1 MRASTCRYRC
11 AASIHPLPSAIARS
25 APPPADVLGR
35 SPNHSHRRY
44 PFPVARSRA
53 GDASVIRAMSS
64 IRLSS
69 ALLVFLVV
77 AAGCTGPSADR
88 ATPLRSDLA
97 VMHREITTDSPEAQ
111 QYFDQGLVLY
121 YGFNHDAAIA
131 SFKQATDI
139 DPGCAMAYW
148 GQAISA
154 GPNINNTF
162 MDSAAAHRAWENS
175 RKALELAPRTTP
187 FEQALI
193 GALAARYTW
202 PRPEDRKSLDI
213 AYADSMR
220 TVWQR
225 FPGDPDAGAL
235 FADAMLNLRPWDLW
249 LPSGEPQPGTPEIVA
264 TLERVLALSPSH
276 IGACH
281 FYIHTMEAS
290 HEPGKA
296 LAAADSLRGR
306 VPGAGHLLH
315 MPSHIDVRL
324 GHYND
329 VIEANLRGIASDSAW
344 LSQPGF
350 YAFYRAH
357 NFHFLAYG
365 AMFEGRRQVALK
377 AARDMVSTIPI
388 EVVREYADFLD
399 GFIAVPIHVMVRF
412 GMWEE
417 ILAEPAPPADLVGT
431 TAFWRYGRTVAFS
444 ALGRVQ
450 EAGEELELFRETYAA
465 VPESRLIGNNPVRNV
480 LEVGLPMAEGEYEYR
495 RGNRAKAFKLLA
507 LAVQRDDSL
516 RYDEPWGWMMPVRHS
531 LGALLLEQGK
541 IADAERVYRED
552 LAIHPNNGWALKG
565 LAECLHRTGRHEEAE
580 ETDERFQAAWARS
593 DIVLKSSCFCR
604 TTHAM

>member
-1 MRASTCRYRC
+1 MRASTCRFPF
-11 AASIHPLPSAIARS
+11 AAFLHPPQSAIVREALVPDILPRT
-25 APPPADVLGR
+25 R
-35 SPNHSHRRY
+35 SP
-44 PFPVARSRA
+44 
-53 GDASVIRAMSS
+53 
-64 IRLSS
+64 L
-69 ALLVFLVV
+69 FLVLLLL
-77 AAGCTGPSADR
+77 AGCTGPSVER
-88 ATPLRSDLA
+88 VTPLRPDLA
-97 VMHREITTDSPEAQ
+97 VMHRDVSTDSPEAQ

-131 SFKQATDI
+131 SFRQAAAF
-139 DPGCAMAYW
+139 DPECAMAYW

-162 MDSAAAHRAWENS
+162 MDSAAASLAWENV
-175 RKALELAPRTTP
+175 RKAQELAPRTTP
-187 FEQALI
+187 AEQALI
-193 GALAARYTW
+193 RALTARYAW
-202 PRPEDRKSLDI
+202 PRPEDRRALDV

-225 FPGDPDAGAL
+225 FPQDPDAGAL

-249 LPSGEPQPGTPEIVA
+249 LSSGEPRPETPEIVA
-264 TLERVLALSPSH
+264 ALERVLAFAPTH

-290 HEPGKA
+290 RQPGKA

-324 GHYND
+324 GHYQS
-329 VIEANLRGIASDSAW
+329 VIEANLRGIASDSTW

-365 AMFEGRRQVALK
+365 AMFEGRKELAMK
-377 AARDMVSTIPI
+377 AARDMANTIPI

-399 GFIAVPIHVMVRF
+399 GFIAAPIHVMVRF
-412 GMWEE
+412 GLWDE

-444 ALGRVQ
+444 ALGRVK
-450 EAGEELELFRETYAA
+450 EAAAELKAFREAYAA
-465 VPESRLIGNNPVRNV
+465 VPESRLIGNNTVRKV

-495 RGNRAKAFKLLA
+495 RGNHSKAFRLLS

-541 IADAERVYRED
+541 VAEAERAYRDD
-552 LAIHPNNGWALKG
+552 LTIHPNNGWALKG

-580 ETDERFQAAWARS
+580 ETDGLFRVAWARS

-604 TTHAM
+604 TTHVM

>member
-1 MRASTCRYRC
+1 MRVSTCRFRF

-25 APPPADVLGR
+25 APL
-35 SPNHSHRRY
+35 
-44 PFPVARSRA
+44 RA
-53 GDASVIRAMSS
+53 GMLRKSPISFHRGCPSPAAHSPLGDVFFVRTFPLIRVASVI
-64 IRLSS
+64 LL
-69 ALLVFLVV
+69 LLVI

-88 ATPLRSDLA
+88 VTPLRSDLA

-131 SFKQATDI
+131 SFKQAAAI

-162 MDSAAAHRAWENS
+162 MDSSAARLAWENV
-175 RKALELAPRTTP
+175 RKARELAPRTTP

-193 GALAARYTW
+193 GALGARYTW
-202 PRPEDRKSLDI
+202 PRPEDRKALDI

-225 FPGDPDAGAL
+225 LPGDPDAGAL

-249 LPSGEPQPGTPEIVA
+249 LPTGEPQPGTPEIVA
-264 TLERVLALSPSH
+264 TLEHVLSFAPSH

-324 GHYND
+324 GHYED
-329 VIEANLRGIASDSAW
+329 VIQANLRGIASDSAW

-365 AMFEGRRQVALK
+365 AMYEGRKQVALK
-377 AARDMVSTIPI
+377 AARDMASTIPI

-399 GFIAVPIHVMVRF
+399 GFIAAPIHVMVRF

-444 ALGRVQ
+444 ALGRVK
-450 EAGEELELFRETYAA
+450 EAGKELKAFRETYAT
-465 VPESRLIGNNPVRNV
+465 VPESRLIGNNPVRKV

-495 RGNRAKAFKLLA
+495 RGNHAKAFKLLA

-516 RYDEPWGWMMPVRHS
+516 RYDEPWGWMMPIRHS

-541 IADAERVYRED
+541 IAEAERVYRED

-565 LAECLHRTGRHEEAE
+565 LAECLHRTGRHEEAG
-580 ETDERFQAAWARS
+580 ETDERFRAAWARS
-593 DIVLKSSCFCR
+593 DITLKASCFCR
-604 TTHAM
+604 TSHVM

>member
-1 MRASTCRYRC
+1 MPASTFRFRL
-11 AASIHPLPSAIARS
+11 AASTHPLPPANAPGAPLPPVLFLAFLLFLILPGCSRRS
-25 APPPADVLGR
+25 VER
-35 SPNHSHRRY
+35 
-44 PFPVARSRA
+44 V
-53 GDASVIRAMSS
+53 
-64 IRLSS
+64 
-69 ALLVFLVV
+69 
-77 AAGCTGPSADR
+77 
-88 ATPLRSDLA
+88 TPLRPNLA
-97 VMHREITTDSPEAQ
+97 VMHRTITTGSTDAQ
-111 QYFDQGLVLY
+111 RYFDQGLILY
-121 YGFNHDAAIA
+121 YGFNHDGAIA
-131 SFKQATDI
+131 SFKQAAAF
-139 DPGCAMAYW
+139 DPECAMAYW

-162 MDSAAAHRAWENS
+162 MDSAAARLAWENV
-175 RKALELAPRTTP
+175 RRAQELAPLTTP
-187 FEQALI
+187 IERALI
-193 GALAARYTW
+193 GALAARYAW
-202 PRPEDRKSLDI
+202 PQPEDRKALDV

-220 TVWQR
+220 TVWHR
-225 FPGDPDAGAL
+225 FPDDPDVGTL

-249 LPSGEPQPGTPEIVA
+249 LPTGAPQPGTPEIIA
-264 TLERVLALSPSH
+264 TLERVLAFSPAH

-290 HEPGKA
+290 HTPGKA

-324 GHYND
+324 GHYQN
-329 VIEANLRGIASDSAW
+329 VIEANLRGITSDSTW

-365 AMFEGRRQVALK
+365 AMFEGRKQLAMK
-377 AARDMVSTIPI
+377 AARDMVSNIPI

-412 GMWEE
+412 GLWEE
-417 ILAEPAPPADLVGT
+417 ILAEPGPPADLVGT

-444 ALGRVQ
+444 ALGRVK
-450 EAGEELELFRETYAA
+450 EAGEELRAFKKAFA
-465 VPESRLIGNNPVRNV
+465 SVPESRLIGNNPVRKV

-495 RGNRAKAFKLLA
+495 CGNYAKAFRLLG

-531 LGALLLEQGK
+531 LGALLLERGK
-541 IADAERVYRED
+541 IGEAERVYRED
-552 LAIHPNNGWALKG
+552 LGLHPNNGWSLKG
-565 LAECLHRTGRHEEAE
+565 LAECLHRTGRHAEAE
-580 ETDERFQAAWARS
+580 ATNERFQAAWARA
-593 DIVLKSSCFCR
+593 DIELKASCFCR
-604 TTHAM
+604 TTTAM

>member
-1 MRASTCRYRC
+1 MRASTCRFRY
-11 AASIHPLPSAIARS
+11 AASTHP
-25 APPPADVLGR
+25 
-35 SPNHSHRRY
+35 
-44 PFPVARSRA
+44 
-53 GDASVIRAMSS
+53 
-64 IRLSS
+64 LSS
-69 ALLVFLVV
+69 AIVRCAPLPGAVWRKLPSPFSLITPSGSRSVSRVVPCVDCRTAPRFVPLLFLMLLFV
-77 AAGCTGPSADR
+77 AGCTRPSVER
-88 ATPLRSDLA
+88 LTPLRSDLA
-97 VMHREITTDSPEAQ
+97 VMHREITTDSREAQ
-111 QYFDQGLVLY
+111 QYFNQGLVLY

-131 SFKQATDI
+131 SFRQAAAF
-139 DPGCAMAYW
+139 DPECAMAYW

-162 MDSAAAHRAWENS
+162 MDSAAARLAWENVG
-175 RKALELAPRTTP
+175 KAKELAPRTTP
-187 FEQALI
+187 LEQALI
-193 GALAARYTW
+193 SALAARYAW
-202 PRPEDRKSLDI
+202 PRPEDRRALDV
-213 AYADSMR
+213 AYADAMR
-220 TVWQR
+220 TVWDR
-225 FPGDPDAGAL
+225 FPTDPDAGAL

-249 LPSGEPQPGTPEIVA
+249 LPTGEPRPETPEIVT
-264 TLERVLALSPSH
+264 TLERILALAPAH

-290 HEPGKA
+290 RNPGKA

-324 GHYND
+324 GHYEN
-329 VIEANLRGIASDSAW
+329 VIAANLRGITSDSTW

-365 AMFEGRRQVALK
+365 AMFEGRKQLAMK
-377 AARDMVSTIPI
+377 AARDMVSHIPI

-417 ILAEPAPPADLVGT
+417 ILAEPAPPEDLAGT

-444 ALGRVQ
+444 ALGRVR
-450 EAGEELELFRETYAA
+450 EAAAELKAFREAYAA
-465 VPESRLIGNNPVRNV
+465 VPESRLIGNNTVRKV
-480 LEVGLPMAEGEYEYR
+480 LEVGLPMAEGEFEYR
-495 RGNRAKAFKLLA
+495 RGNHAKAFRLLA

-541 IADAERVYRED
+541 VAEAERVYRDD

-580 ETDERFQAAWARS
+580 VTDARFRTAWARS
-593 DIVLKSSCFCR
+593 DITLKASCFCR
-604 TTHAM
+604 TSQGT

>member
-1 MRASTCRYRC
+1 MSASTCRTRY
-11 AASIHPLPSAIARS
+11 AASNHLLSWAIAHLLPAGALRK
-25 APPPADVLGR
+25 ALRHHPPVL
-35 SPNHSHRRY
+35 SFIP
-44 PFPVARSRA
+44 P
-53 GDASVIRAMSS
+53 
-64 IRLSS
+64 
-69 ALLVFLVV
+69 LLFILG
-77 AAGCTGPSADR
+77 GCTRPSVEPV
-88 ATPLRSDLA
+88 TPLRSDLA
-97 VMHREITTDSPEAQ
+97 AMHREITTDSPEAQ
-111 QYFDQGLVLY
+111 KYFDQGLVLY

-131 SFKQATDI
+131 SFKQAAAY

-162 MDSAAAHRAWENS
+162 MDSAAARLAWENV
-175 RKALELAPRTTP
+175 RKARELSPHTTA

-193 GALAARYTW
+193 SALTARYAW
-202 PRPEDRKSLDI
+202 PRPEDRRSLDV

-220 TVWQR
+220 TVWRR
-225 FPGDPDAGAL
+225 FPHDADAGAL
-235 FADAMLNLRPWDLW
+235 FADAMLILRPWDLW
-249 LPSGEPQPGTPEIVA
+249 LPNGEPQPGTPEIVA
-264 TLERVLALSPSH
+264 TLEQVLSFAPAH

-290 HEPGKA
+290 HRPGKA

-324 GHYND
+324 GRYEE
-329 VIEANLRGIASDSAW
+329 VIEANLRGITSDSTW
-344 LSQPGF
+344 LSQAGF

-365 AMFEGRRQVALK
+365 AMFEGRKQLAMK
-377 AARDMVSTIPI
+377 AARDMVNTIPV

-399 GFIAVPIHVMVRF
+399 GFIAVPTHVMVRF
-412 GMWEE
+412 GLWEE
-417 ILAEPAPPADLVGT
+417 LLAEPAPPADLVGT
-431 TAFWRYGRTVAFS
+431 TAFWRYGRTVALS
-444 ALGRVQ
+444 ALGRVK
-450 EAGEELELFRETYAA
+450 EAGVELKVFKAACAA
-465 VPESRLIGNNPVRNV
+465 VPESRLIGNNTVRKV
-480 LEVGLPMAEGEYEYR
+480 LDVGLPMAEGEYEYR
-495 RGNRAKAFKLLA
+495 RGNYTKAFRLLS

-516 RYDEPWGWMMPVRHS
+516 RYDEPWGWMMPIRHS

-541 IADAERVYRED
+541 IPEAERVYRDD

-580 ETDERFQAAWARS
+580 QTDEKFQAAWARS
-593 DIVLKSSCFCR
+593 DIALKASCFCR
-604 TTHAM
+604 TSHEI

>member
-1 MRASTCRYRC
+1 MRASTFRFRF
-11 AASIHPLPSAIARS
+11 AATIQP
-25 APPPADVLGR
+25 
-35 SPNHSHRRY
+35 
-44 PFPVARSRA
+44 
-53 GDASVIRAMSS
+53 
-64 IRLSS
+64 LSS
-69 ALLVFLVV
+69 AIVRGATLPTPILRKLSLHPAFVPLILLLI
-77 AAGCTGPSADR
+77 AGCTGPSVER
-88 ATPLRSDLA
+88 VTPLRPDLA
-97 VMHREITTDSPEAQ
+97 IMHRGISTDSPEAQ
-111 QYFDQGLVLY
+111 KYFDQGLVLY

-131 SFKQATDI
+131 SFRQAAAF
-139 DPGCAMAYW
+139 DPECAMAYW

-154 GPNINNTF
+154 GPNINNAF
-162 MDSAAAHRAWENS
+162 MDSAAARLAWENV
-175 RKALELAPRTTP
+175 RKAQELAPRTSP
-187 FEQALI
+187 AEQALI
-193 GALAARYTW
+193 NALTARYTW
-202 PRPEDRKSLDI
+202 PRPEDRKTLDI

-220 TVWQR
+220 VVWQR
-225 FPGDPDAGAL
+225 FPQDPDAGAL

-249 LPSGEPQPGTPEIVA
+249 LPTGEPQPGTPEIVN
-264 TLERVLALSPSH
+264 TLERVLAFAPAH

-324 GHYND
+324 GRYDD
-329 VIEANLRGIASDSAW
+329 VIKANLRGIASDSAW
-344 LSQPGF
+344 LSQRGF

-365 AMFEGRRQVALK
+365 AMFEGRKQVALK
-377 AARDMVSTIPI
+377 AARDMVNTIPI

-399 GFIAVPIHVMVRF
+399 GFIAVPTHVMVRF

-431 TAFWRYGRTVAFS
+431 TAFWRYGRTVALS
-444 ALGRVQ
+444 ALGRVK
-450 EAGEELELFRETYAA
+450 EAGAEFEALKRVSAA
-465 VPESRLIGNNPVRNV
+465 VPESRLIGNNTVRKV
-480 LEVGLPMAEGEYEYR
+480 LEIGLPMAEGEYEYR
-495 RGNRAKAFKLLA
+495 RGNHAKAFRLLA

-541 IADAERVYRED
+541 LAEAERVYRED

-565 LAECLHRTGRHEEAE
+565 LAECLHRTGRHEEAG
-580 ETDERFQAAWARS
+580 ETDERFQAAWARA
-593 DIVLKSSCFCR
+593 DIALKASCFCR
-604 TTHAM
+604 TSHAM